1 MFVTH
6 IADSSAS
13 TMDVINVDVILA
25 SLRGTLVIDDK
36 LVLLGLQQVVKLKQL
51 RNRVEKDDDLGLRLY
66 L

>member
-1 MFVTH
+1 
-6 IADSSAS
+6 
-13 TMDVINVDVILA
+13 MDVINVDVILA

-51 RNRVEKDDDLGLRLY
+51 RNGIEEDDDLGLRLY